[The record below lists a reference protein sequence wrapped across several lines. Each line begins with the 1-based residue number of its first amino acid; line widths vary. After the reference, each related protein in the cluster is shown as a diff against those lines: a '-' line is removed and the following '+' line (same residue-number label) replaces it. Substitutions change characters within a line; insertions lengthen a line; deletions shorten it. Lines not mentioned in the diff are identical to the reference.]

1 LKDLHGKEHH
11 LSDYRGKWVIV
22 NYWATW
28 CRPCRE
34 EIPELSDFHDRH
46 KDTDAVVLGVN
57 MEDIRLA
64 PLAEF
69 AEDMFVSY
77 PVLRSRPKP
86 MGELGRV
93 TGLPTT
99 YIVSPEGKLVA
110 WQEGPITAQHLD
122 KFLERK
128 SRKSKDGQ

>member
-1 LKDLHGKEHH
+1 M
-11 LSDYRGKWVIV
+11 
-22 NYWATW
+22 
-28 CRPCRE
+28 
-34 EIPELSDFHDRH
+34 
-46 KDTDAVVLGVN
+46 VLGVN

-110 WQEGPITAQHLD
+110 WQGCGAHGT
-122 KFLERK
+122 
-128 SRKSKDGQ
+128 GT